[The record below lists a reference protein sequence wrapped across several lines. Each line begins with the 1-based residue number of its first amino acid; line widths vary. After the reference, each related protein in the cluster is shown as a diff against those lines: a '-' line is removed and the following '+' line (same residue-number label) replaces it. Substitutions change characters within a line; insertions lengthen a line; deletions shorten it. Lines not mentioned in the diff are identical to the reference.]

1 MNMDEKDLEKI
12 NQIDMECNFVDDD
25 EDSLTLIDKGD
36 IGEPEVSSYSR
47 KTGVI
52 IDLNDEVSTS
62 ANNKSI
68 NKQIKNNFDV
78 DINRDMANEPIDDVN
93 YNVIDMEC
101 NCCEDE
107 DDYPQPKVSISAEDH
122 IKYKNDGS
130 GKMATILDFSDD
142 PEIFHNELV
151 SEEMVESKKKID
163 QGTLEDNYWANIQKK
178 HLKTNKKGAYNTHFH
193 LAGNPVKEKE
203 MFNNSVDNNVSYSDI
218 IGMGGNS
225 SNSAENVVSNSSAD
239 GNVAAGGGEACAEDL
254 NKEQQFESK
263 NLINKIFDIIG
274 FDVIKNRDNSFIVID
289 LCNDDNSFECADKE
303 DLFYQ
308 LKPYIDDCFIL
319 PLQIK
324 THQDFKNYA
333 EWVDWYN
340 ADENNKKY
348 QEDIDYLEAVIDYFK

>member
-1 MNMDEKDLEKI
+1 
-12 NQIDMECNFVDDD
+12 
-25 EDSLTLIDKGD
+25 
-36 IGEPEVSSYSR
+36 
-47 KTGVI
+47 
-52 IDLNDEVSTS
+52 
-62 ANNKSI
+62 
-68 NKQIKNNFDV
+68 
-78 DINRDMANEPIDDVN
+78 
-93 YNVIDMEC
+93 
-101 NCCEDE
+101 
-107 DDYPQPKVSISAEDH
+107 
-122 IKYKNDGS
+122 
-130 GKMATILDFSDD
+130 
-142 PEIFHNELV
+142 
-151 SEEMVESKKKID
+151 
-163 QGTLEDNYWANIQKK
+163 
-178 HLKTNKKGAYNTHFH
+178 
-193 LAGNPVKEKE
+193 

-218 IGMGGNS
+218 IGMGGNF
-225 SNSAENVVSNSSAD
+225 SNSAENVVSNSGAD
-239 GNVAAGGGEACAEDL
+239 GNAAAGGGEACAEDL

-333 EWVDWYN
+333 EWIDWYN